1 MTEAD
6 ILQLFNNSWVG
17 VTVRDVKWL
26 FGAFETL
33 HFIGLSTLLG
43 AMILVDMRL
52 LGVWKRIPVRYVL
65 PFTYVAI
72 FGFSINVISGLAF
85 FCSNP
90 YSYWSNPAF
99 KLKMFLIVLA
109 GLNVLW
115 FELAER
121 KKVIA
126 LPEGVN
132 TAIDTKINAALSL
145 TLWVLIIIFGR
156 LLPTFEGATSLFS

>member
-6 ILQLFNNSWVG
+6 ILQLFNNSWLG
-17 VTVRDVKWL
+17 ITVREVRWL
-26 FGAFETL
+26 FGAGETL
-33 HFIGLSTLLG
+33 HFIGLSMLIG
-43 AMILVDMRL
+43 AMIVVDLRL
-52 LGVWKRIPVRYVL
+52 LGVWKRIPISAVL
-65 PFTYVAI
+65 PFTKIAI
-72 FGFSINVISGLAF
+72 AGFAINVISGLAF

-90 YSYWSNPAF
+90 FNYWSNPAF

-121 KKVIA
+121 KKVVGLA
-126 LPEGVN
+126 VGGD
-132 TAIDTKINAALSL
+132 TAMDTKINAGLSL
-145 TLWVLIIIFGR
+145 TLWILIIIFGR